1 MRWVHRRIQTA
12 LQRVYLMSIGTA
24 GAIWSNTMPGN
35 LEKYLPWLTDAE
47 RAELYGSITSV
58 TASPRGDPVRE
69 GVIQGGRVEDP
80 MKDDTLTLPLP

>member
-1 MRWVHRRIQTA
+1 
-12 LQRVYLMSIGTA
+12 
-24 GAIWSNTMPGN
+24 MPSN

-80 MKDDTLTLPLP
+80 MNDELTLPPLP